1 MAFDLRFLPEG
12 DEDMRRLEADPT
24 LERVVRAA
32 HQTLGRLEL
41 DPGDRRLRTRQ
52 FQTPEFGH
60 VRMTWVGLGEW
71 RVFWQTTDVP
81 NELLVRRV
89 VETPAT

>member
-1 MAFDLRFLPEG
+1 
-12 DEDMRRLEADPT
+12 
-24 LERVVRAA
+24 
-32 HQTLGRLEL
+32 
-41 DPGDRRLRTRQ
+41 
-52 FQTPEFGH
+52 
-60 VRMTWVGLGEW
+60 MTWVGLGEW